1 MFCVGCGAQNPAYAQ
16 YCHRCGDS
24 LVSNSNASDREA
36 DLLIEIGPVRI
47 YNPFA
52 YLTAKRTALAE
63 KRRRDRIAEVERY
76 QSEIQDLAEIPQR
89 EGQCHNCGNAN
100 LAELRRFRFGLAKI
114 LSTKRNWLPTLGSV
128 ASSAAVAAIA
138 LPLLGRTLVRVETP
152 GTKRTALVL
161 RLKLVLC
168 AQCFRDG
175 KLILRAKGLQTLY
188 SLHPWWDKAR
198 AWGYTEFLTEEELEE
213 WKAVQ

>member
-1 MFCVGCGAQNPAYAQ
+1 
-16 YCHRCGDS
+16 
-24 LVSNSNASDREA
+24 
-36 DLLIEIGPVRI
+36 
-47 YNPFA
+47 
-52 YLTAKRTALAE
+52 LTAKRTALAE

-76 QSEIQDLAEIPQR
+76 RSEIRDLAEIPQM

-100 LAELRRFRFGLAKI
+100 LTELRGFRFGLAKI
-114 LSTKRNWLPTLGSV
+114 LSTKRYWLPTLGSV
-128 ASSAAVAAIA
+128 ASSAAVAAIT
-138 LPLLGRTLVRVETP
+138 LPLLGKTLVSFEAP

-188 SLHPWWDKAR
+188 SLHPRWDKAR
-198 AWGYTEFLTEEELEE
+198 AWGYTEFLTEEELDE
-213 WKAVQ
+213 WKAVRRPEN